1 MNVRRSVIISRVL
14 RLLDENEEE
23 LDRAMV
29 FGDAGSEMRRLVA
42 DLLPDAVRKVLAE
55 APREKIGEAM
65 SLTGLAHWN
74 GDILELRLPADFL
87 RLVDLRLDGW
97 TECLH
102 DFGEP
107 EVIPEPETR
116 GEVLRHHPRG
126 PVAMHVARYKP
137 AVTCCVGA
145 GGRTLR
151 IFGGVRGADM
161 AVATYLPA
169 PDDSADTQSVWIPR
183 SLTGDV
189 AHELADMV
197 KDVIYG

>member
-1 MNVRRSVIISRVL
+1 MDSGIRQPAFLFDPGVL
-14 RLLDENEEE
+14 YLFLLI
-23 LDRAMV
+23 
-29 FGDAGSEMRRLVA
+29 
-42 DLLPDAVRKVLAE
+42 VLKALF
-55 APREKIGEAM
+55 K
-65 SLTGLAHWN
+65 L
-74 GDILELRLPADFL
+74 
-87 RLVDLRLDGW
+87 
-97 TECLH
+97 
-102 DFGEP
+102 
-107 EVIPEPETR
+107 
-116 GEVLRHHPRG
+116 PRG

-189 AHELADMV
+189 AHELANMV